1 MPCDHSNKCGFW
13 SSLLLVDSGNTGL
26 ENKNLY
32 THPHQ
37 SVLHVE
43 QDSEETQSSGPNP
56 VQERKLLQ
64 SRSTCS
70 IPPRGALDE
79 GAWRRGEDMRRL
91 IPPLG
96 CTALSCPLSASP
108 QPLFSPTPPTICF
121 VLSFGRSRPPS
132 DVSVNTERARRL

>member
-1 MPCDHSNKCGFW
+1 MPCDYSNKCGFW

-32 THPHQ
+32 THSHR
-37 SVLHVE
+37 SVLHVG
-43 QDSEETQSSGPNP
+43 QDSEETQSSGPDP

-79 GAWRRGEDMRRL
+79 GAWRRGEDVRRL

-96 CTALSCPLSASP
+96 CAALSCPLSSAS
-108 QPLFSPTPPTICF
+108 LLSNTSDYLLRTLIREVSATFGCFRKHRTRPPTLI
-121 VLSFGRSRPPS
+121 
-132 DVSVNTERARRL
+132 